1 MFEFLFNF
9 HKWIDTIKYELRT
22 YPWWCGDVLA
32 SISAGTYI
40 FYVVKCTPQPN
51 HDRLQV
57 RLSLLWSCGGFFL
70 FFFFFLWVFWMFN
83 SVWSNSVRHMQRV
96 LYDDVSRSGS
106 CDKVKEAKI
115 ILCIHSYIGAG
126 GDSAPIG
133 RKKSR
138 SCCCCPTG
146 QSSTYTIALGARCH
160 FLCHQNFSHAKRTLL
175 DTYAILALRSLN

>member
-9 HKWIDTIKYELRT
+9 HKWIDTIKYISLVMRRCVGVNLGRDIHILCSQMRIT
-22 YPWWCGDVLA
+22 TPCKQVA
-32 SISAGTYI
+32 SSSI
-40 FYVVKCTPQPN
+40 P
-51 HDRLQV
+51 
-57 RLSLLWSCGGFFL
+57 LLKLWRFFS
-70 FFFFFLWVFWMFN
+70 FFFFFLWVFWMFR
-83 SVWSNSVRHMQRV
+83 SNSVRHMQRV

-126 GDSAPIG
+126 GNSAPIG

-160 FLCHQNFSHAKRTLL
+160 FLCHQNFSHAKRTFL
-175 DTYAILALRSLN
+175 DT